1 MTERRWREK
10 REVLSRE
17 FERNMPGLLIPMP
30 NELSPERERCVR
42 ETLDKCG
49 YEGS

>member
-10 REVLSRE
+10 RKVLSRE
-17 FERNMPGLLIPMP
+17 FERNMPGLLMPMP
-30 NELSPERERCVR
+30 NTLLPERERRVR
-42 ETLDKCG
+42 EASNKRG